1 LIKIYKKEELNMFK
15 KILFPTDFS
24 DVSKSALRY
33 VKQLKEG
40 GAETIVLLH
49 VIDQRSIQAIDQFAG
64 ASSLELEREIMV
76 QAEKEIE
83 EIENELKQS
92 GFKVKS
98 LLETGYPTRTIL
110 DVEKKEDVSI
120 IVIGS
125 HGKSNLEEM
134 FLGSVSEK
142 VVRKCKKPVLIVK
155 R

>member
-1 LIKIYKKEELNMFK
+1 MFK

-24 DVSKSALRY
+24 DVSMSALGY

-40 GAETIVLLH
+40 GAKTVVLLH
-49 VIDQRSIQAIDQFAG
+49 VIDQRSLQAIEQYAG
-64 ASSLELEREIMV
+64 TKSMTLEQEIMV

-83 EIENELKQS
+83 KIEDELKQS
-92 GFKVKS
+92 GFEVKT
-98 LLETGYPTRTIL
+98 LIKTGYPIITIL
-110 DVEKKEDVSI
+110 EAEKEEDVSI

-142 VVRKCKKPVLIVK
+142 VIRKSKRPVLIIK

>member
-1 LIKIYKKEELNMFK
+1 MFK
-15 KILFPTDFS
+15 KILYPTDFS
-24 DVSKSALRY
+24 DISNSALGY

-40 GAETIVLLH
+40 GARTVVLLH
-49 VIDQRSIQAIDQFAG
+49 VIDQRSMQALDQFAE
-64 ASSLELEREIMV
+64 ANAPQLEREIMM
-76 QAEKEIE
+76 QAEKELEKIE
-83 EIENELKQS
+83 KELKKS
-92 GFKVKS
+92 GFEVKT

-110 DVEKKEDVSI
+110 DVEKREDVSV

-142 VVRKCKKPVLIVK
+142 VVRKCTKPVLVVK